1 MGVLQL
7 LARLNLCSGASEA
20 TTAFNSHA
28 MGNFAIKKGP
38 PPRRGG
44 MRGVVHLC
52 GHRWMGD
59 WEPVTDSL
67 RGHDTLKAGD
77 VLAEPLTGAQC

>member
-28 MGNFAIKKGP
+28 MGNFAIKKAP
-38 PPRRGG
+38 HP
-44 MRGVVHLC
+44 
-52 GHRWMGD
+52 
-59 WEPVTDSL
+59 
-67 RGHDTLKAGD
+67 
-77 VLAEPLTGAQC
+77 AEEG